1 MKLWQKVAVLST
13 LGFAVGFGAIYAF
26 FGDEKSTADASSSGG
41 KPVEVDWSRLR
52 ELDLASG
59 RPSDFLK
66 SVDGKSARVP
76 GFMIPLEDNQESVSE
91 FLLVPSPMACIH
103 TPTPPANQIVHVKM
117 APGTKVKMSYGP
129 VWAQGRLRIMEVTH
143 AYGKASYEMVG
154 ERTEPY
160 Q

>member
-1 MKLWQKVAVLST
+1 MKLWQKIAVLSGV
-13 LGFAVGFGAIYAF
+13 GFAVGFGTIFAF
-26 FGDEKSTADASSSGG
+26 FGDDKSSASASGSGG
-41 KPVEVDWSRLR
+41 KPVEMDWARLR

-103 TPTPPANQIVHVKM
+103 TPAPPPNQIVHVKM
-117 APGTKVKMSYGP
+117 APGSKVKASYGP
-129 VWAQGRLRIMEVTH
+129 VWAQGRIKIMEVTH

-154 ERTEPY
+154 EHIEPY